1 MAGFRPSAAVGGR
14 CSANSI
20 SETTLRWRFFSRN
33 GVAEEPCVGYPD
45 GPQCREFY
53 AALRHIGT
61 MAGCNLRLRDISKL
75 NWTSTVGQAAPWAP
89 GWAMALVAGLL
100 LATALFSGAAHAAID
115 GAKVSVDLVARPDSA
130 SGAGQEFKVPNGSA
144 LRTGDGVQLRLASD
158 IDAYVYVIAYGSSNT
173 AIFLHPFSA
182 KPEDALIRSGKTEV
196 VPESGVFL
204 PLDDREGSE
213 TLFTIISDVPLTD
226 MAELLPRIEAYE
238 GDAVAIVAMLAANYP
253 SVRHL
258 SFKHIGA
265 TPLVGVAT
273 STPRSS
279 TAPGSAEGSAGF
291 GASSRPAAGGD
302 WSTSSSQGFGAG
314 EAAAGGAAASA
325 GIRGQSSTSS
335 DTAAAATQTPLSA
348 SPRVPVAEPAG
359 EAATE
364 TVKAPVSPA
373 LRRAREAAGIDEKQF
388 HGMLATLPDS
398 NQAQVPESMR
408 TSDTE
413 QGVLGAEGSRIRAFG
428 GGQAQ
433 SDGDSQN
440 KLQN

>member
-1 MAGFRPSAAVGGR
+1 MASPGSLALATP
-14 CSANSI
+14 
-20 SETTLRWRFFSRN
+20 T
-33 GVAEEPCVGYPD
+33 

-61 MAGCNLRLRDISKL
+61 MAGCNLRLRDISKV
-75 NWTSTVGQAAPWAP
+75 NWKSAVGQAAPWAP
-89 GWAMALVAGLL
+89 GRAMALAAALL
-100 LATALFSGAAHAAID
+100 LATGSFSGAARAAID
-115 GAKVSVDLVARPDSA
+115 GAKVSVDLVARPGSA
-130 SGAGQEFKVPNGSA
+130 SGAGQDFKVPDGSV

-158 IDAYVYVIAYGSSNT
+158 TDAYVYVIAHGSSNS

-182 KPEDALIRSGKTEV
+182 KPEDALIRGGKTEV
-196 VPESGVFL
+196 VPDSGVFL
-204 PLDDREGSE
+204 PLDDREGRE

-238 GDAVAIVAMLAANYP
+238 GDADAIVAMLAANYP
-253 SVRHL
+253 SVRRL

-265 TPLVGVAT
+265 SPLVGVAT
-273 STPRSS
+273 NAPRSS
-279 TAPGSAEGSAGF
+279 TAPGAADGSAGF

-314 EAAAGGAAASA
+314 EAAAGGAAAA
-325 GIRGQSSTSS
+325 IRGQSTTSS
-335 DTAAAATQTPLSA
+335 GTATAAAQTPPSA
-348 SPRVPVAEPAG
+348 SPRVPVAEPAT
-359 EAATE
+359 EAAAE
-364 TVKAPVSPA
+364 TVEAPVSPA
-373 LRRAREAAGIDEKQF
+373 LRRAREAAGIDEQQF

-398 NQAQVPESMR
+398 NHAQVPESMR

-428 GGQAQ
+428 GTQAQ
-433 SDGDSQN
+433 SDDDWPSGDGDSRN